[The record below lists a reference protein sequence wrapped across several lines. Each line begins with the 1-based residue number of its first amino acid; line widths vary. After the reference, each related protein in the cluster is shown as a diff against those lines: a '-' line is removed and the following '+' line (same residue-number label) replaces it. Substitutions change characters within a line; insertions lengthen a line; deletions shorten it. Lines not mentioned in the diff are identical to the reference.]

1 MINAYNSILNAL
13 FGRPGLNLAD
23 DHLNGGR
30 VSTPLTHEHN
40 TENHFNS
47 STILHVDNIV
57 STVASFLDPFSAIA
71 LRHTSL
77 GISQSPIRKHV
88 IATENN
94 INDQFIL
101 RKTQIRGLDDK
112 LYIHSQEAVDF
123 CKSMLMNLTEYD
135 VTTIQL
141 FLKNKDV
148 SDRQNWLSL
157 AYLAEKSL
165 FMNTQ
170 SVSPQAEFTSSL
182 GSFTEN
188 CPAIPFK
195 LYMAY
200 QLLIED
206 QLEAIHKL
214 SIAIRNKRPE
224 LTLPHRPLLYWKLIL
239 SDKPTITEARITVD
253 DIELLNDPKLQLIQ
267 TDLYFEIS
275 ETIIP
280 NLDQY
285 FDL

>member
-1 MINAYNSILNAL
+1 M
-13 FGRPGLNLAD
+13 
-23 DHLNGGR
+23 
-30 VSTPLTHEHN
+30 
-40 TENHFNS
+40 
-47 STILHVDNIV
+47 HVDNIV

-77 GISQSPIRKHV
+77 DISQLPIRKHV

-112 LYIHSQEAVDF
+112 LYIHSQAVDF

-141 FLKNKDV
+141 FLRNKDV
-148 SDRQNWLSL
+148 SNRQNWLSL

-170 SVSPQAEFTSSL
+170 SVSPQAEFTSSSSL
-182 GSFTEN
+182 GRFTEN
-188 CPAIPFK
+188 CPAIPFT

-224 LTLPHRPLLYWKLIL
+224 LTLPNRPLLYWKLIL
-239 SDKPTITEARITVD
+239 SDKPTISEARITVD

-275 ETIIP
+275 GKIIP